1 MEAVMKNIFIIIFTL
16 FFSFYGFA
24 DQNSKDVLT
33 LKYQA
38 IAVGQISLA
47 YRLVALSTSLA
58 IAKAVDP
65 EYITSLLDN
74 VDSTIVNCK
83 KIVSVNNDS
92 PDAFNLEI
100 FKSIDYL
107 LACSKNVKKYSGL
120 QSYDNLS
127 KVRECID
134 ESAKLVEKLSEDY
147 NKLSSVKTKKTDTPS
162 PSQQQLSK

>member
-1 MEAVMKNIFIIIFTL
+1 MKNIFIIIFTL
-16 FFSFYGFA
+16 FFFFYGFA

-74 VDSTIVNCK
+74 VDSTIINCK
-83 KIVSVNNDS
+83 KIVSVNNSS
-92 PDAFNLEI
+92 PDALTLEI
-100 FKSIDYL
+100 LKSIDYL
-107 LACSKNVKKYSGL
+107 LTCSKNVKKYSSL
-120 QSYDNLS
+120 QSYENLS
-127 KVRECID
+127 SVRECID
-134 ESAKLVEKLSEDY
+134 ESAKLVEKLSEEY
-147 NKLSSVKTKKTDTPS
+147 NKLSSSKTKKTDTS
-162 PSQQQLSK
+162 STSQQQLSK

>member
-1 MEAVMKNIFIIIFTL
+1 MEAVMKNIFIVFFTL
-16 FFSFYGFA
+16 FFFFYGFA

-65 EYITSLLDN
+65 EYITGLLDN
-74 VDSTIVNCK
+74 VDSTIANCK

-107 LACSKNVKKYSGL
+107 LACSKNVKKYSSL
-120 QSYDNLS
+120 QSYENLS
-127 KVRECID
+127 SVRECID
-134 ESAKLVEKLSEDY
+134 ESAKIVENLSERY
-147 NKLSSVKTKKTDTPS
+147 NKLSSEKTKKAES
-162 PSQQQLSK
+162 PETVKK

>member
-1 MEAVMKNIFIIIFTL
+1 MKNIFVL
-16 FFSFYGFA
+16 FFALFLSFSMFA

-65 EYITSLLDN
+65 EYVASLLDN
-74 VDSTIVNCK
+74 VDSTISNCK
-83 KIVSVNNDS
+83 KIVSVNNNS
-92 PDAFNLEI
+92 PDAFTVEI

-107 LACSKNVKKYSGL
+107 LACSKNVKKYASL
-120 QSYDNLS
+120 QSYENLS
-127 KVRECID
+127 SVRECID
-134 ESAKLVEKLSEDY
+134 ESAKIVEKLSEEY
-147 NKLSSVKTKKTDTPS
+147 NKLSSGKTKKSEPAV
-162 PSQQQLSK
+162 PAQK